1 MKPNDP
7 NTNLILSI
15 DPISNVSNASTTN
28 SNHET
33 VVIMTSNPQGHTP
46 IKGSD
51 YIIIDQKGGPNI
63 IVERQQVHNS
73 LANENQNRYSRQ
85 QTSDSTVNL
94 ASPATEAL
102 DYILEDTK
110 PNIHTNLELSNSTM
124 DDNSLLLDLNELLK
138 RDPTFS
144 VLEDSKPISPT
155 QFISTS
161 SNNVEVM
168 NAANININNRQGL
181 AIPGSRQNT
190 NMFPTATII
199 SSQAGNMSGSILQNR
214 LNLEAGGSIESSV
227 GSSEKTAFDH
237 GSLGSPSP
245 SFFPSQQGG
254 GIILSPSQPNNA
266 SNAIPFNMI
275 NKIPSDNLSHG
286 PTLAQLNSPTENEIP
301 TGLMTAENGI
311 KMEIN
316 DFDVIDDLD
325 LFLSS
330 QSANVSLGM
339 ANQDIKP
346 NMNQLNKQPTN
357 ILPLS
362 PLSQQIKQEPGT
374 SGVNIISGNPR
385 NIQATNVTPLTNM
398 NFWQPSTDDMIFGAS
413 SIPRHPSDSS
423 NTTIGSSSAANSTI
437 ASLSSSVPVNIFH
450 NVTSPLSDILT
461 ELSPGPSNVQNNS
474 NISVSGVS
482 PSMRSTISPNGFI
495 VGSTIANTL
504 LSPNAQTQSNA
515 GPVGRNSTLHKLLM
529 QRKGDGPITGRP
541 SPVRSP
547 EARKTLEQMKNSLST
562 SNPLISQQLLSR
574 SAPTSNPLGP
584 GSSQMEN
591 RMWARREPRQHISS
605 VCSVGE
611 ASSIADEVNDVLSGL
626 SPNDDLHDIPSD
638 DEDDLT
644 GNYAEYK
651 ESSDDDSDFEG
662 TSMERLS
669 TSAGS
674 SGGGTSGN
682 KKERHFWQYNVQAK
696 GPKGQ
701 KIVIDTKMEDP
712 HQLNDIVDPVF
723 SGDVQLQGIKHSGK
737 ARRGDGNDL
746 TANPRKL
753 AAIGK
758 ELEQLSRVINDM
770 TPVSE
775 MPFGARCKSRKEKNK
790 LASRACRLKKKAQH
804 EANKLKCD
812 GLLKEHRELANS
824 LDHVK
829 NILLMKMEPN
839 TTQSQSELTAELDR
853 TVKKSM
859 EINIAGNTTNFVN
872 KMIEK
877 NLPYV

>member
-1 MKPNDP
+1 
-7 NTNLILSI
+7 
-15 DPISNVSNASTTN
+15 
-28 SNHET
+28 
-33 VVIMTSNPQGHTP
+33 
-46 IKGSD
+46 
-51 YIIIDQKGGPNI
+51 
-63 IVERQQVHNS
+63 
-73 LANENQNRYSRQ
+73 
-85 QTSDSTVNL
+85 
-94 ASPATEAL
+94 
-102 DYILEDTK
+102 
-110 PNIHTNLELSNSTM
+110 
-124 DDNSLLLDLNELLK
+124 
-138 RDPTFS
+138 
-144 VLEDSKPISPT
+144 
-155 QFISTS
+155 
-161 SNNVEVM
+161 
-168 NAANININNRQGL
+168 
-181 AIPGSRQNT
+181 
-190 NMFPTATII
+190 
-199 SSQAGNMSGSILQNR
+199 
-214 LNLEAGGSIESSV
+214 
-227 GSSEKTAFDH
+227 
-237 GSLGSPSP
+237 
-245 SFFPSQQGG
+245 
-254 GIILSPSQPNNA
+254 
-266 SNAIPFNMI
+266 
-275 NKIPSDNLSHG
+275 
-286 PTLAQLNSPTENEIP
+286 
-301 TGLMTAENGI
+301 
-311 KMEIN
+311 
-316 DFDVIDDLD
+316 
-325 LFLSS
+325 
-330 QSANVSLGM
+330 
-339 ANQDIKP
+339 
-346 NMNQLNKQPTN
+346 
-357 ILPLS
+357 
-362 PLSQQIKQEPGT
+362 
-374 SGVNIISGNPR
+374 
-385 NIQATNVTPLTNM
+385 
-398 NFWQPSTDDMIFGAS
+398 MIFGGSAM
-413 SIPRHPSDSS
+413 RHPSDPSA
-423 NTTIGSSSAANSTI
+423 TTAGRNSAANSTI
-437 ASLSSSVPVNIFH
+437 TSLSSSVPVNIFR

-461 ELSPGPSNVQNNS
+461 DLSPTPLQPNS
-474 NISVSGVS
+474 PISISGVS
-482 PSMRSTISPNGFI
+482 PSLRSTLSPNGFI
-495 VGSTIANTL
+495 IGSTIANTL
-504 LSPNAQTQSNA
+504 LSPNTQTPSNA
-515 GPVGRNSTLHKLLM
+515 GPTRNSTLHKLLM
-529 QRKGDGPITGRP
+529 QRKGEGPITGRP

-547 EARKTLEQMKNSLST
+547 EARKTLEQMKNSLSV

-584 GSSQMEN
+584 GNSQMEN

-626 SPNDDLHDIPSD
+626 SPNDDLHDTPSD